1 MTEFYVLK
9 LLDKMRGGF
18 SRIGV
23 DYDMMRSILQVKL
36 TMDGRRTPTVLAG
49 MQKKEEKK
57 KEKDGSPL
65 RVQWIYLLFGVMLVP
80 LMMLTE
86 NYMLQMSLVFGV
98 VMFMITTTLI
108 SDFSSVMLD
117 LRDKNILASKPVN
130 RRTLNMAKS
139 IHILIYLFTVT
150 LTLTGPSLILC
161 LFKQGVLFFL
171 LYAAEIILMDCFI
184 LVITALLYLL
194 IMKFFD
200 GEKLKDIINYVQI
213 ILTIGITVGY
223 QLITRLFDIVELSTS
238 FKPAWWQYFISPI
251 WFAAPFEMVFGGARE
266 THFVVLS
273 VLAIVIPLLLIVAY
287 IKLMPLFEKSLQKLS
302 EQGNVGKDNARMVDW
317 LSKINCKNP
326 VEGMFFRFSWSMM
339 KNERDFKLKVY
350 PAIGY
355 SIVFPFIF
363 IFGIL
368 WDGNVSSIKD
378 SKSYLMIYF
387 GAMLLQTVVLML
399 RYSTSYKGSWIY
411 KLIPLPNTA
420 PIYRGMLKAAVVRLL
435 IPLFAIEAILYLWL
449 FGLRIVPDLVVVLFA
464 MLIYAVICFRS
475 YPPVLPFSERYEA
488 AKQKDYTANSFGLL
502 FLLIGMA
509 GVHYVF
515 TLFTGGVY
523 IYLLA
528 LVVLNLW
535 IWRMTFPKSVSSTGS
550 FSNFS
555 G

>member
-1 MTEFYVLK
+1 MTDFFVLK

-18 SRIGV
+18 NRIGV
-23 DYDMMRSILQVKL
+23 DYDVMRSILQVKL

-57 KEKDGSPL
+57 EGSPL
-65 RVQWIYLLFGVMLVP
+65 RVQWIYLLFGVMLIP
-80 LMMLTE
+80 LMMLMG

-130 RRTLNMAKS
+130 RLTLNMAKS

-150 LTLTGPSLILC
+150 LTLTGPSLIFC

-238 FKPAWWQYFISPI
+238 FKPAWWQYLISPV
-251 WFAAPFEMVFGGARE
+251 WFAAPFEMFLSGSRD

-273 VLAIVIPLLLIVAY
+273 VLALVIPLLLIVAY
-287 IKLMPLFEKSLQKLS
+287 IKLMPLFEKSLLKLS
-302 EQGNVGKDNARMVDW
+302 EQGNVGKGNARMVDW
-317 LSKINCKNP
+317 ISKITCKNP

-368 WDGNVSSIKD
+368 WDGNASTIKD
-378 SKSYLMIYF
+378 SNTYLMIYF

-399 RYSTSYKGSWIY
+399 RYSASYKGSWIY
-411 KLIPLPNTA
+411 NLIPLLDTT
-420 PIYRGMLKAAVVRLL
+420 PIYRGMLKAAIARLL
-435 IPLFAIEAILYLWL
+435 LPLFVIEAIVYLWL
-449 FGLRIVPDLVVVLFA
+449 FGVRIVPDLVVVLFA
-464 MLIYAVICFRS
+464 MLIYSVICFRL
-475 YPPVLPFSERYEA
+475 YPRVLPFSERYEA
-488 AKQKDYTANSFGLL
+488 AKQKDYTASSFGLL
-502 FLLIGMA
+502 FLLMGMA
-509 GVHYVF
+509 GIHYVF

-523 IYLLA
+523 IYLLV

-535 IWRMTFPKSVSSTGS
+535 IWRITFPKNVSPTGHV
-550 FSNFS
+550 SNFP

>member
-1 MTEFYVLK
+1 MTDFYVLK
-9 LLDKMRGGF
+9 LLDKLRGGF

-23 DYDMMRSILQVKL
+23 DYDVMRSILQVKL

-57 KEKDGSPL
+57 EGSPL

-80 LMMLTE
+80 LMMLTG

-139 IHILIYLFTVT
+139 IHILIYLFSVT

-171 LYAAEIILMDCFI
+171 IYAFEIILMDCFI

-223 QLITRLFDIVELSTS
+223 QLVVRLFDIAELSLS
-238 FKPAWWQYFISPI
+238 FKPAWWQYLISPI
-251 WFAAPFEMVFGGARE
+251 WFAAPFEMLIGGARD

-273 VLAIVIPLLLIVAY
+273 VLALVIPVLLIVAY
-287 IKLMPLFEKSLQKLS
+287 VKLMPLFENSLQKLS
-302 EQGNVGKDNARMVDW
+302 EQGNVGNSNARMVDW
-317 LSKINCKNP
+317 LSKITCKNP
-326 VEGMFFRFSWSMM
+326 LEGMFFRFSWSMM

-363 IFGIL
+363 IFGIF
-368 WDGNVSSIKD
+368 WDGNASSIKD
-378 SKSYLMIYF
+378 SNTFLMIYF
-387 GAMLLQTVVLML
+387 GATLLQTVVLML
-399 RYSTSYKGSWIY
+399 RYSAGYKGSWIY

-420 PIYRGMLKAAVVRLL
+420 PIYRGMLKAAIVRLL
-435 IPLFAIEAILYLWL
+435 LPLFAIEAIVYLWL
-449 FGLRIVPDLVVVLFA
+449 FGLRIIPDLVVVLFA
-464 MLIYAVICFRS
+464 MLIYGVICFRS

-502 FLLIGMA
+502 FLLMGMA
-509 GVHYVF
+509 GIHYVF
-515 TLFTGGVY
+515 TLFMGGIY
-523 IYLLA
+523 IYLLV

-535 IWRMTFPKSVSSTGS
+535 IWRITFPKNISLTGHNSSFPG
-550 FSNFS
+550 
-555 G
+555 